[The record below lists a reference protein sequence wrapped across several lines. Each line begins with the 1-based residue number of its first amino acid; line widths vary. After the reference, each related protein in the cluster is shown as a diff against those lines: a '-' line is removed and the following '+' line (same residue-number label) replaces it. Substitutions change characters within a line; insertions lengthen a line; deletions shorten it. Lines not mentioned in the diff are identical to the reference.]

1 MRFAVRTTN
10 ANGVYLSNQGIP
22 CKTHTVP
29 VLTME
34 RIDGST
40 PAGPQVLAEGIE
52 DLQVAFA
59 CDLDGDGRLTEG
71 SPPST
76 TDEWTL
82 NAAGDPIA
90 TSNARKCN
98 QPSAVR
104 VTLIARSLTEDNG
117 INASLLDNGRPG
129 AENHAAHTASANP
142 SCNNPLV
149 WDGNNYQDQFR
160 RRVLSTTMYPRN

>member
-1 MRFAVRTTN
+1 
-10 ANGVYLSNQGIP
+10 
-22 CKTHTVP
+22 
-29 VLTME
+29 ME
-34 RIDGST
+34 RIDGSA
-40 PAGPQVLAEGIE
+40 PAGPQVLAEGVE

-59 CDLDGDGRLTEG
+59 CDLNGNGTLDEG
-71 SPPST
+71 SPPSI

-82 NAAGDPIA
+82 NATGDPIEV
-90 TSNARKCN
+90 SNARKCN

-117 INASLLDNGRPG
+117 INAALLDNGRPA

-142 SCNNPLV
+142 SCNNPTV